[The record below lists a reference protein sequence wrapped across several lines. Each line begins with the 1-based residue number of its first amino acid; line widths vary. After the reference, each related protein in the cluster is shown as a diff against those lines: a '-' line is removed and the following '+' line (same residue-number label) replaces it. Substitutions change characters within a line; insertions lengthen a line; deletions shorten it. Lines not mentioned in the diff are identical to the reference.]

1 MLSIGKLAAGQARYY
16 LDQAEA
22 RVDVVASVGSGV
34 EDYYAGGSESRGR
47 WIGIGARELGLEGAV
62 DGQALRDVL
71 AGLDPRSGESLRRA
85 ATRVRLGGFDLT
97 FSAPKSVSVLFGL
110 GGPGMEAAVRA
121 AHDRAVVEA
130 LGYLERSAA
139 MVRRGH
145 AGAVVEP
152 ADGLVAAAFRHRTS
166 RAGDPQLHTHVLV
179 ANLGRGPDGR
189 WSALDGRRIYA
200 HARAASFVYQAVLR
214 GELTRSLGLEWTP
227 VRSGIAEVAG
237 VPRPVLRAFSR
248 RRLEIEAELETRG
261 TTSVRAAE
269 AAALATRQ
277 VKDRAV
283 TAETLADGWR
293 DTAAALG
300 FSVDGIER
308 AAGRP
313 PTPDASAWRRVFDEL
328 GSQTGLTHRR
338 STFTRR
344 DAIQAMC
351 ELVPP
356 GSRVDAAT
364 LEAATD
370 RFLASSRVIPLIPH
384 GADREAFRRR
394 DGRLLP
400 VLRDELRYS
409 TPELLAVEQRLV
421 GAVERGRN
429 AGAGVADR
437 DAVAAA
443 ERARPGLAGEQRE
456 MVRRLCLDGAAVDV
470 VAGKAGTGKTFAL
483 AAAREAWEASGFP
496 VLGAAVA
503 RRAARELQDDSRIAS
518 TSVAALLAALRARP
532 DELPARAVLV
542 IDEAGMVPTRQL
554 AELVDHA
561 GRVGGKLV
569 LVGDHRQ
576 LPALEAGGAF
586 RGLVTR
592 GLAIELRENRRQE
605 NAWERTALDHLRD
618 GRADE
623 ALALY
628 QAHDRL
634 TVSPTAGGARRQ
646 LVRDWW
652 GAGDLNGA
660 VMIAHRRADVADLN
674 ARARRLLHG
683 AGVLGRDEL
692 TLAGGEFAVGDRVVV
707 KANDVRRGINNGDR
721 AQIVALDRDGLT
733 IETGRGRVRLGRDF
747 LDARTAAG
755 DPTLVHGYAI
765 TAHVA
770 QGMTVDRAFVL
781 AGDTLDRELAYTA
794 LSRGRK
800 SNRLYVTAGRSDAR
814 EEIAPVDHFRREP
827 VDALT
832 ARLRDSGAAA
842 LAIDTG
848 IAASRRELH
857 EVTRQRAAAE
867 RDQQAARAAAHS
879 KSRTTGLAGFPAAN
893 AGSRTRA
900 ARRPEQASRLD
911 SSASANGRSRPS
923 SRRRCRW
930 PGRSLAD
937 GQGVIAD
944 LTAMSGWIDDGQLPH
959 RIAHRC
965 ASAA

>member
-1 MLSIGKLAAGQARYY
+1 M
-16 LDQAEA
+16 AE
-22 RVDVVASVGSGV
+22 
-34 EDYYAGGSESRGR
+34 
-47 WIGIGARELGLEGAV
+47 
-62 DGQALRDVL
+62 ALRDVL

-85 ATRVRLGGFDLT
+85 GSRVRLGGFDLT

-110 GGPGMEAAVRA
+110 GGPEMEAAVRA
-121 AHDRAVVEA
+121 AHDRAVIEA

-166 RAGDPQLHTHVLV
+166 RAGDPQLHTHVVV
-179 ANLGRGPDGR
+179 ANLGQGPDGR

-200 HARAASFVYQAVLR
+200 LARATSFIYQAVLR
-214 GELTRSLGLEWTP
+214 GELSRSLGLEWTP

-248 RRLEIEAELETRG
+248 RRAEIEAELDARG

-277 VKDRAV
+277 AKDGAV
-283 TAETLADGWR
+283 TADTLEGEWR
-293 DTAAALG
+293 DRATALG
-300 FSVDGIER
+300 FSVEGIER
-308 AAGRP
+308 TAGRRP
-313 PTPDASAWRRVFDEL
+313 PPDAAAWERVFDEL
-328 GSQTGLTHRR
+328 GSPTGLTHRR

-344 DAIQAMC
+344 DVTQQIC
-351 ELVPP
+351 ELLPP
-356 GSRVDAAT
+356 GTRVDAAT

-370 RFLASSRVIPLIPH
+370 QFLASSRVVPLIPH
-384 GADREAFRRR
+384 GGDREAFRRR

-429 AGAGVADR
+429 AGAGIADR

-443 ERARPGLAGEQRE
+443 ERARPSLAAEQRE

-503 RRAARELQDDSRIAS
+503 RRAARELEDDSGIPS
-518 TSVAALLAALRARP
+518 TSIAALLAALRVGP
-532 DELPARAVLV
+532 DALPARAVMV
-542 IDEAGMVPTRQL
+542 VDEAGMVATRQL

-586 RGLVTR
+586 RGLVAR

-605 NAWERTALDHLRD
+605 NAWERTALDHLRE
-618 GRADE
+618 GRAEE

-628 QAHDRL
+628 QAHHRL
-634 TVSPTAGGARRQ
+634 TVTPTAGAARRQ

-652 GAGDLNGA
+652 AAGDLDDA

-674 ARARRLLHG
+674 ARARLLRA

-692 TLAGGEFAVGDRVVV
+692 TLPGGEFAVGDRVVV

-721 AQIVALDRDGLT
+721 AQVVALDRDGLT
-733 IETGRGRVRLGRDF
+733 IETDRGRVRLGRDF

-770 QGMTVDRAFVL
+770 QGMTVDRTFVL
-781 AGDTLDRELAYTA
+781 AGDTLGRELAYTA

-814 EEIAPVDHFRREP
+814 EEIAPVDPFHRPP

-832 ARLRDSGAAA
+832 ARLQDSGAAA

-857 EVTRQRAAAE
+857 EVTRERAAAE
-867 RDQQAARAAAHS
+867 RDHQAARRRTLDAETHW
-879 KSRTTGLAGFPAAN
+879 SRRLPGGQRRIEDA
-893 AGSRTRA
+893 RREETRA
-900 ARRPEQASRLD
+900 ANQAGLLRERERALRALVEQARQVARPVARRRPRRERGLD
-911 SSASANGRSRPS
+911 R
-923 SRRRCRW
+923 
-930 PGRSLAD
+930 
-937 GQGVIAD
+937 D
-944 LTAMSGWIDDGQLPH
+944 LGLD
-959 RIAHRC
+959 R
-965 ASAA
+965 